1 MSEIGVGDK
10 EMEVK
15 IKSIGIIRSPYKSV
29 KEIPRDYGSTI
40 GEVVVFEEYEQGL
53 QDIEGFSHLMI
64 LWVFHKSKGHSLLVK
79 PLYYAGV
86 HGVFT
91 TRHPNRPNPIAVTVV
106 ELLERKR
113 NTLKIRGIDA
123 ADKTPVIDIKPY
135 TLRDMKENI
144 KTGWLHH

>member
-1 MSEIGVGDK
+1 MPEIGAGD
-10 EMEVK
+10 EGMEVK
-15 IKSIGIIRSPYKSV
+15 IKPIGIIHSPYKSAR
-29 KEIPRDYGSTI
+29 EIPRDYGSAI

-64 LWVFHKSKGHSLLVK
+64 LWVFHKSKEYSLLVK
-79 PLYYAGV
+79 PLYYEGV

-106 ELLERKR
+106 KLLERKG
-113 NTLKIRGIDA
+113 NTLRIRGIDA
-123 ADKTPVIDIKPY
+123 VDKSPVIDIKPY

-144 KTGWLHH
+144 KTGWLRH